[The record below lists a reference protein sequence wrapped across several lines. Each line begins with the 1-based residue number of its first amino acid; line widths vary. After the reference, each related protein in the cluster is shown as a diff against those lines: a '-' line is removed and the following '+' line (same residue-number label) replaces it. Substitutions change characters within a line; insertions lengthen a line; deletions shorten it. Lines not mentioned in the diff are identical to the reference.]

1 MVDPVSS
8 PSTFTI
14 NLDLCGTQITQTF
27 RSLRPQFPPFP
38 RSLHA
43 VAPRLAPGPAW
54 PGMRLLR
61 HRDHAR
67 DHYSGPRSSSP
78 RTDRVRSGGQSGSRL
93 QGLQRG
99 QGRHASGRVSHAA
112 PGPRG
117 VSPALRRAP
126 VGAASG
132 TCPTGIGTADSR
144 ERVTATEQMK
154 EGGQR
159 AALLHVQPLASPAA
173 ARASRMIRPCSAACA
188 AGYPSA
194 GLARSGRPTYET
206 STPGGASSL
215 SLGST

>member
-27 RSLRPQFPPFP
+27 RSLRHQFPPFP
-38 RSLHA
+38 RTLHA

-67 DHYSGPRSSSP
+67 DHYSGPRSSPP

-99 QGRHASGRVSHAA
+99 QGRHASGRFSHAA
-112 PGPRG
+112 PGAGG
-117 VSPALRRAP
+117 VSSPLWRASLGALT
-126 VGAASG
+126 G

-144 ERVTATEQMK
+144 KRVNRRRSKMK

-173 ARASRMIRPCSAACA
+173 ATVGKGTGPERLPAEASASRMIRPCSAECA

-194 GLARSGRPTYET
+194 GLARSGRP
-206 STPGGASSL
+206 P
-215 SLGST
+215 